1 MNDRLSS
8 CGGHISVWHNSAR
21 RLLDARPVRWRAKRR
36 TAAAILFLT
45 GLLFSGPL
53 LTGCDGSRSRRLSRG
68 EALNYKKTLLRDN
81 PGALGEDQWESFG
94 SHSASTPR
102 EIDAVFEDFGRAHR
116 ERQAA
121 ERTQFLELRSANG
134 ADSEQIGTPEG
145 N

>member
-1 MNDRLSS
+1 MDDTLFSP
-8 CGGHISVWHNSAR
+8 GR
-21 RLLDARPVRWRAKRR
+21 RVPEWRGARPVRRRAKRL
-36 TAAAILFLT
+36 TVAAVLFFI

-53 LTGCDGSRSRRLSRG
+53 LTGCDRSRSRRLSRG

-81 PGALGEDQWESFG
+81 PGALGEDQWDSFG
-94 SHSASTPR
+94 AHSASTKN

-121 ERTQFLELRSANG
+121 ERTQFLELRSG
-134 ADSEQIGTPEG
+134 ADSDAESDSTEG